1 MATTKPQAAAAPKAR
16 AKAAPATSAK
26 TAAKPAVK
34 KVAAKTAAKTAAV
47 KPAKLATEPKT
58 LREEASTLFNQAGE
72 RVRKAADTGKAKASG
87 AMDDVAAMAEDVAKT
102 IDERLGTQ
110 YGDYA
115 RKAAS
120 AVSGVADGLKSKEVE
135 QLIDDARDFVRK
147 KPAVAIGAAA
157 AVGFLLTRLFK
168 AGDNDDA

>member
-1 MATTKPQAAAAPKAR
+1 MATTTPTAATAPKAR
-16 AKAAPATSAK
+16 AKAAPASKKSAASP
-26 TAAKPAVK
+26 AAKR
-34 KVAAKTAAKTAAV
+34 AAV
-47 KPAKLATEPKT
+47 KPAKLEAEPKT
-58 LREEASTLFNQAGE
+58 LREEASSLFGQASE
-72 RVRKAADTGKAKASG
+72 KVRKAADTGKAKATG

-120 AVSGVADGLKSKEVE
+120 AVSGIAEGLKSKEVE
-135 QLIDDARDFVRK
+135 QLLHDARDFVRK

-157 AVGFLLTRLFK
+157 AVGFLLTRLLK